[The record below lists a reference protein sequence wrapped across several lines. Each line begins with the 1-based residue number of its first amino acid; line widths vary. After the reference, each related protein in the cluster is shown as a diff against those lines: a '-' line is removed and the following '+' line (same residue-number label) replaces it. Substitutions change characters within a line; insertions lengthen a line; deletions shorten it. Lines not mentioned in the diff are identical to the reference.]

1 MFNYGARNILITNP
15 RDMKNFVKE
24 ISNKKFSIITGVNTL
39 FNGLLNN
46 SNFVDIDFSNLKVAF
61 GGGMAV
67 QDSVAHK
74 WEEITGCPLVEG
86 YGLTET
92 SPVVTINPLDG
103 TNKIGT
109 IGLPIPDTDIKLIDD
124 KGKEVLVGDRGE
136 LCVKGPQVMEGY
148 WERKKETE
156 EVLKDNWLHTGDIAV
171 IDNDGFLK
179 IVDRKKEMVLV
190 SGFNV
195 FPNEV
200 ENVISSHPK
209 VLEVGVIGV
218 SDEKTT
224 EAVKAVIVKK
234 DESLT
239 AEEIKKYCKE
249 KLTNYKCPK
258 HIGFAQELPKS
269 NVGKILRRIIKENDL
284 KSSY

>member
-1 MFNYGARNILITNP
+1 M
-15 RDMKNFVKE
+15 
-24 ISNKKFSIITGVNTL
+24 NTL

-124 KGKEVLVGDRGE
+124 KGKEVLVGDRE
-136 LCVKGPQVMEGY
+136 SF
-148 WERKKETE
+148 
-156 EVLKDNWLHTGDIAV
+156 VLKDLRSWRV
-171 IDNDGFLK
+171 IGKGRKKQRRYLK
-179 IVDRKKEMVLV
+179 I
-190 SGFNV
+190 
-195 FPNEV
+195 
-200 ENVISSHPK
+200 
-209 VLEVGVIGV
+209 
-218 SDEKTT
+218 
-224 EAVKAVIVKK
+224 
-234 DESLT
+234 
-239 AEEIKKYCKE
+239 
-249 KLTNYKCPK
+249 
-258 HIGFAQELPKS
+258 IGFIP
-269 NVGKILRRIIKENDL
+269 VILLLLIMMV
-284 KSSY
+284 SSRLLIEKKKWF

>member
-1 MFNYGARNILITNP
+1 
-15 RDMKNFVKE
+15 MKRF
-24 ISNKKFSIITGVNTL
+24 
-39 FNGLLNN
+39 LL
-46 SNFVDIDFSNLKVAF
+46 
-61 GGGMAV
+61 
-67 QDSVAHK
+67 
-74 WEEITGCPLVEG
+74 PLLAAIV
-86 YGLTET
+86 
-92 SPVVTINPLDG
+92 
-103 TNKIGT
+103 
-109 IGLPIPDTDIKLIDD
+109 LPIPLNAETYYKWHEDAMTDERYISIGLIANEGRPNGILRFWCWPDSSP
-124 KGKEVLVGDRGE
+124 KNYLRGA
-136 LCVKGPQVMEGY
+136 LDVK
-148 WERKKETE
+148 
-156 EVLKDNWLHTGDIAV
+156 HV

-269 NVGKILRRIIKENDL
+269 NVCKILRRIIKENDL

>member
-1 MFNYGARNILITNP
+1 M
-15 RDMKNFVKE
+15 
-24 ISNKKFSIITGVNTL
+24 
-39 FNGLLNN
+39 
-46 SNFVDIDFSNLKVAF
+46 
-61 GGGMAV
+61 
-67 QDSVAHK
+67 
-74 WEEITGCPLVEG
+74 
-86 YGLTET
+86 
-92 SPVVTINPLDG
+92 DG

-171 IDNDGFLK
+171 VDNDGFLK

-239 AEEIKKYCKE
+239 AEEIKKYCNC
-249 KLTNYKCPK
+249 LLYTSPSPRDF
-258 HIGFAQELPKS
+258 G
-269 NVGKILRRIIKENDL
+269 
-284 KSSY
+284 

>member
-1 MFNYGARNILITNP
+1 
-15 RDMKNFVKE
+15 
-24 ISNKKFSIITGVNTL
+24 
-39 FNGLLNN
+39 
-46 SNFVDIDFSNLKVAF
+46 
-61 GGGMAV
+61 
-67 QDSVAHK
+67 
-74 WEEITGCPLVEG
+74 
-86 YGLTET
+86 
-92 SPVVTINPLDG
+92 
-103 TNKIGT
+103 
-109 IGLPIPDTDIKLIDD
+109 
-124 KGKEVLVGDRGE
+124 
-136 LCVKGPQVMEGY
+136 MEGY

-224 EAVKAVIVKK
+224 EAEKAVIVKK

-249 KLTNYKCPK
+249 KLTNYKCP
-258 HIGFAQELPKS
+258 
-269 NVGKILRRIIKENDL
+269 
-284 KSSY
+284 

>member
-1 MFNYGARNILITNP
+1 
-15 RDMKNFVKE
+15 
-24 ISNKKFSIITGVNTL
+24 
-39 FNGLLNN
+39 
-46 SNFVDIDFSNLKVAF
+46 
-61 GGGMAV
+61 MAV
-67 QDSVAHK
+67 QDTVAHQ
-74 WEEITGCPLVEG
+74 WESTTNCPLVEG

-109 IGLPIPDTDIKLIDD
+109 IGLPMPDTKIKLIDD
-124 KGKEVLVGDRGE
+124 AGKEVDLGDRGE
-136 LCVKGPQVMEGY
+136 LCVSGPQVMEGY
-148 WERKKETE
+148 WQRKKETE
-156 EVLKDNWLHTGDIAV
+156 DVIKNGWLLTGDIAV
-171 IDNDGFLK
+171 CDLDGFFK

-200 ENVISSHPK
+200 EHVISSHPK

-218 SDEKTT
+218 PDDKTT

-239 AEEIKKYCKE
+239 EDEIKSFCKE
-249 KLTNYKCPK
+249 KLTNYKRPK
-258 HIGFAQELPKS
+258 YIGFTDELPKS
-269 NVGKILRRIIKENDL
+269 NVGKILRRIIKEKDQKNPF
-284 KSSY
+284 